1 MAQPLPCS
9 VNADD
14 SIGFCDKCGGRIV
27 SDSNTGLRMAG
38 NMMSTET
45 IMLYDLEHAQ
55 KVLSG
60 AALVDVP
67 HLNASLEPAA
77 RPGKVYL
84 VTRQKYN
91 HNSITLQCLLRLA
104 SA

>member
-27 SDSNTGLRMAG
+27 SDSNTGSRMAG

-45 IMLYDLEHAQ
+45 IMLYDLEH
-55 KVLSG
+55 S
-60 AALVDVP
+60 
-67 HLNASLEPAA
+67 
-77 RPGKVYL
+77 
-84 VTRQKYN
+84 
-91 HNSITLQCLLRLA
+91 
-104 SA
+104 